1 MEEKTRVVLLGAG
14 DLACPLLRA
23 LHGSDRV
30 VLAGVVVQPDR
41 PGGRG
46 KKLLPCSVKRAAAEL
61 GIVPM
66 ESEAV
71 SSPEMVE
78 AIARLEPDVVVVA
91 DFGQF
96 LRRPLLTVPRWGTLN
111 VHPSLLPRYRGA
123 SPIQWTLANGD
134 AETGVCVLFVTP
146 EMDAGDI
153 LECWRTPVLPEET
166 APELEARL
174 AAKGAELLLAALEA
188 LRTGTAR
195 PVPQD
200 PAGVTLARKL
210 RKEDGR
216 IDWSAPAGE
225 IVNRWRGFTP
235 WPGLY
240 TTVPDGSLLKVHR
253 VRAEEAGVTDTAPG
267 TVLSCDGEGPLVACG
282 EGGALRLLEVQP
294 AGKNRMDGAA
304 YCRGRA
310 LRAGEPPYDA

>member
-30 VLAGVVVQPDR
+30 ELAGVVVQPDR

-46 KKLLPCSVKRAAAEL
+46 KKLLPCRVKCVAAEL
-61 GIVPM
+61 GIEPM
-66 ESEAV
+66 ESAAV
-71 SSPEMVE
+71 SSEKMVE
-78 AIARLEPDVVVVA
+78 CIAGLKPDVVVVA
-91 DFGQF
+91 DFGQI
-96 LRRPLLTVPRWGTLN
+96 LKEPLLAVPRWGTLN
-111 VHPSLLPRYRGA
+111 VHPSLLPKYRGA

-146 EMDAGDI
+146 ALDAGDI
-153 LECWRTPVLPEET
+153 LECYRTPVLPDET

-174 AAKGAELLLAALEA
+174 AEKGAELLLKALES
-188 LRTGTAR
+188 LRLGTAH

-200 PAGVTLARKL
+200 PAGVVVVQKL
-210 RKEDGR
+210 KKEEGR
-216 IDWSAPAGE
+216 IDWAASAGT

-253 VRAEEAGVTDTAPG
+253 VRAEEASTGAEPG

-282 EGGALRLLEVQP
+282 GGGAVRLLEVQP
-294 AGKNRMDGAA
+294 AGRNRMDGAA

-310 LRAGEPPYDA
+310 LREGDRLGG